1 MQYNKKMGLFK
12 SKKIEEKPLSL
23 PELPRLPE
31 LDFNSSKPT
40 EVKRPLQA
48 LPSFPSSS
56 LGNKFSQNTIKD
68 AVSGEVR
75 GDILPDDTEELE
87 DDYEDLEDYD
97 EEIETTTEIK
107 KIPST
112 SEALRVREIDSDTDF
127 RTNKMPVKS
136 ATPIKEIVTPRNKDD
151 SVFIKLERFEESLD
165 LFGDMKKQLAEA
177 EKLLNKIKE
186 VKEQENDELISWTTK
201 MESMKNQIEKIDKNI
216 FSKI

>member
-1 MQYNKKMGLFK
+1 MGLFK
-12 SKKIEEKPLSL
+12 SKKIEERPLSL

-31 LDFNSSKPT
+31 LDFNSSKTT

-87 DDYEDLEDYD
+87 EDYDDLEDYD
-97 EEIETTTEIK
+97 EEVEVTKEVK
-107 KIPST
+107 KIASNSESPRTKEILSEEMLPS
-112 SEALRVREIDSDTDF
+112 S
-127 RTNKMPVKS
+127 KMLAKPSVS
-136 ATPIKEIVTPRNKDD
+136 REIVTKSKED
-151 SVFIKLERFEESLD
+151 SVFIKLEKFEESLD
-165 LFGDMKKQLAEA
+165 LFTDMKKQLVEA

-186 VKEQENDELISWTTK
+186 VKEQENDELVSWTTK
-201 MESMKNQIEKIDKNI
+201 MESMKNQIERIDKNI

>member
-1 MQYNKKMGLFK
+1 MGLFK
-12 SKKIEEKPLSL
+12 SKKIEERPLSL

-31 LDFNSSKPT
+31 LDFNSPKTT

-87 DDYEDLEDYD
+87 EDYDDLEDYD
-97 EEIETTTEIK
+97 EEIEVTKEIK
-107 KIPST
+107 KIASNSESPRTKEILSEEMLPS
-112 SEALRVREIDSDTDF
+112 S
-127 RTNKMPVKS
+127 KMLAKPSVS
-136 ATPIKEIVTPRNKDD
+136 REIVTKSKED
-151 SVFIKLERFEESLD
+151 SVFIKLEKFEESLD
-165 LFGDMKKQLAEA
+165 LFTDMKKQLVEA

-186 VKEQENDELISWTTK
+186 VKEQENDELVSWTTK
-201 MESMKNQIEKIDKNI
+201 MESMKNQIERIDKNI

>member
-1 MQYNKKMGLFK
+1 MGLFK

-23 PELPRLPE
+23 PELPKLPE
-31 LDFNSSKPT
+31 LDFNSPKTT

-97 EEIETTTEIK
+97 EEIEVTKEIK
-107 KIPST
+107 KIPSN
-112 SEALRVREIDSDTDF
+112 SEAPRVREIESEEDLHMT
-127 RTNKMPVKS
+127 KMPTKAPAVKES
-136 ATPIKEIVTPRNKDD
+136 VNQRNKDD
-151 SVFIKLERFEESLD
+151 SVFIKLEKFEESLD

-186 VKEQENDELISWTTK
+186 VKDQENEELISWTTK
-201 MESMKNQIEKIDKNI
+201 VESMKNQIEKIDKNI